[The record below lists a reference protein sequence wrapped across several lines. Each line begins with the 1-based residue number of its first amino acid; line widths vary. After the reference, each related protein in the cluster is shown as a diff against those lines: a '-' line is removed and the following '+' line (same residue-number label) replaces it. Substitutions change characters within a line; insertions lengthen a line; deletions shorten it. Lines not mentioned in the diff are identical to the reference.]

1 MPLSDVKSVQAHQD
15 AQQHLTPIIEVN
27 DESQFSKRNS
37 VLLLVAVLGG
47 ITTVSPLQGIEEKLA
62 KLQEVYQTIAKDC
75 NPIDAKRLE
84 TKISDLK
91 QVKRQ
96 IMTFP

>member
-1 MPLSDVKSVQAHQD
+1 MG
-15 AQQHLTPIIEVN
+15 
-27 DESQFSKRNS
+27 
-37 VLLLVAVLGG
+37 VLLFTVLEG
-47 ITTVSPLQGIEEKLA
+47 ITNVSPLQGIEEKLA

-91 QVKRQ
+91 QVILKEQ
-96 IMTFP
+96 ITTFP